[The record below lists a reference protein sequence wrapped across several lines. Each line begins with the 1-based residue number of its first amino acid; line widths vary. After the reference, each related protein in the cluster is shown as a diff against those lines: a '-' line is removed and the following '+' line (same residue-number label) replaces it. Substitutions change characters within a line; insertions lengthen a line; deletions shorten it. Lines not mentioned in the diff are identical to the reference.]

1 MLYYFWKIYNRLKQ
15 ERIFAKVINFHTMTT
30 TNEYEGYLMA
40 DPKIQI
46 GSLVEHV
53 VENWTGECIGL
64 VFDDNGNT
72 ESISVWLDNGEVVDD
87 YLEYWDL
94 LNIEP
99 LPDNIIDASDRF
111 GKKDETV

>member
-1 MLYYFWKIYNRLKQ
+1 LKQ

-72 ESISVWLDNGEVVDD
+72 ESISVWLDNGEVKDD

-94 LNIEP
+94 LNTEP